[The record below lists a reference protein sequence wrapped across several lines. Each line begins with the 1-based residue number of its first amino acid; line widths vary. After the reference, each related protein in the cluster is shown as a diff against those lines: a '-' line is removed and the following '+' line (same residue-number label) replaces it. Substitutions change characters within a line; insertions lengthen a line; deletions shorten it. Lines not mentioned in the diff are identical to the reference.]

1 MNSICFIVGERGINK
16 LIEDEIKMSKPKI
29 LLVHALKAE
38 MTKIHNDS
46 FRFETL
52 ICGVGKVNSSLNL
65 LQYLYDYEPDLVI
78 NIGTSGSV
86 KHKVGSIHWCNE
98 FVDRD
103 MEIVKEFGAP
113 HRLNFSSEISDIEWL
128 NVPSRTAVC
137 NTGDQFLTDVDIQA
151 DVFDMEG
158 FALALACKKYGVPM
172 FSVKYVTDIIGQN
185 SIAAWEVK
193 LEEARN
199 GLTKYM
205 EDLFN
210 TMKS

>member
-1 MNSICFIVGERGINK
+1 
-16 LIEDEIKMSKPKI
+16 MSKPKI

-38 MTKIHNDS
+38 MTEIHSDA
-46 FRFETL
+46 FRFDTL

-65 LQYLYDYEPDLVI
+65 FQHMEAYEPNLVI

-86 KHKVGSIHWCNE
+86 KHQIGSIHWCTE

-113 HRLNFSSEISDIEWL
+113 YRLSFLDELNAISWL
-128 NVPSRTAVC
+128 KSPQKTSTC
-137 NTGDQFLTDVDIQA
+137 NTGDQFLTEVDTHA
-151 DVFDMEG
+151 DVFDMEA

-172 FSVKYVTDIIGQN
+172 LSVKYVTDIIGQN

-193 LEEARN
+193 LEEARLA
-199 GLTKYM
+199 LTEYVQA
-205 EDLFN
+205 LFD
-210 TMKS
+210 